1 MKVESPRT
9 DHGAAVGLDAT
20 GAGSVTF
27 IIDET
32 STSTRQT
39 KARTHIPEE
48 RLIPTPPFDRPSQ
61 PRKHMN
67 DEFQPCSS
75 RTTLIRINRTIHRD
89 TAQTDGGKKFEIGR
103 ASCRE
108 RE

>member
-1 MKVESPRT
+1 MT

-27 IIDET
+27 IIDEA
-32 STSTRQT
+32 STRTRQT

-61 PRKHMN
+61 PRKNMN
-67 DEFQPCSS
+67 DELQPCSS
-75 RTTLIRINRTIHRD
+75 CTTLMRIIRRIPRD
-89 TAQTDGGKKFEIGR
+89 TAQTAGGKK
-103 ASCRE
+103 SE
-108 RE
+108 RKAPIPCVQQTS